1 MRWYV
6 SVVPGREGESDV
18 AAEGKKWGFEGGVG
32 GVDEVVSGGVPA
44 GVVPEV
50 GVDVVA
56 VGGGV
61 GAGVGENRLV
71 RGSLALDLYRGP
83 KELSMDK

>member
-1 MRWYV
+1 M
-6 SVVPGREGESDV
+6 G
-18 AAEGKKWGFEGGVG
+18 
-32 GVDEVVSGGVPA
+32 SGGVPT
-44 GVVPEV
+44 GLVPEV

-71 RGSLALDLYRGP
+71 RGSLALDLVEWFESGRENHDTYVLVERSERIEHG
-83 KELSMDK
+83 

>member
-1 MRWYV
+1 M
-6 SVVPGREGESDV
+6 
-18 AAEGKKWGFEGGVG
+18 
-32 GVDEVVSGGVPA
+32 SGGVPV
-44 GVVPEV
+44 GVMPEV

-61 GAGVGENRLV
+61 GAGIGEIRLV
-71 RGSLALDLYRGP
+71 CGSLELDLYRGP

>member
-1 MRWYV
+1 M
-6 SVVPGREGESDV
+6 
-18 AAEGKKWGFEGGVG
+18 
-32 GVDEVVSGGVPA
+32 VSGGVPA
-44 GVVPEV
+44 GVVLEV

-61 GAGVGENRLV
+61 GAGVGEYRLIC
-71 RGSLALDLYRGP
+71 GLLELDLYRGP

>member
-1 MRWYV
+1 M
-6 SVVPGREGESDV
+6 
-18 AAEGKKWGFEGGVG
+18 
-32 GVDEVVSGGVPA
+32 
-44 GVVPEV
+44 PEV

-61 GAGVGENRLV
+61 GAGAGVGEIRLAC
-71 RGSLALDLYRGP
+71 GSLELDLYKGP